1 MSTRR
6 VLAFA
11 LALTTAV
18 LVVASGVLAVL
29 DRDAPLGTAFG
40 SLWPQLF
47 ALANTVATAAI
58 GLVVAVRRPAN
69 PIGWILG
76 SIALLVAL
84 QVASGTY
91 AAYGLAVHPGSLPGA
106 VWAAWLG
113 NWIGRENSALNLLA
127 FLLFPTGALASR
139 RWRPALILPP
149 LVAIGFFSRAFVPG
163 PMRVLGVEN
172 PVGLSWVPQSID
184 DGGLGG
190 VPLIIGSVVALASLR
205 ARYVHAGHTEREQ
218 IKWLL
223 FPVIMLF
230 AALVATV
237 TAISTETDH
246 DPLGSAIVGLFNA
259 LPGLALP
266 ACMGIAILRYRLY
279 DIDILI
285 NRALVYGATT
295 AGIAGTFFGGIVVLQ
310 ALLRQLTGGSE
321 VAVAASTLVNVA
333 LFQPL
338 RRRVQEAVDRR
349 FYRSRYDAARTLDA
363 FSARLRDEVDLDAV
377 RADLV
382 DAVRDTLQPAHA
394 SLWLRDAR

>member
-1 MSTRR
+1 MITRR

-11 LALTTAV
+11 LAVTTAV
-18 LVVASGVLAVL
+18 LVVASGLLAVL
-29 DRDAPLGTAFG
+29 DRDAPLGTSFG
-40 SLWPQLF
+40 SLGPQFF
-47 ALANTVATAAI
+47 ALASMVAT
-58 GLVVAVRRPAN
+58 GSVGFVVAVRRPRN

-76 SIALLVAL
+76 ASALVGAL

-91 AAYGLAVHPGSLPGA
+91 AAYGIAVHPASVPGA
-106 VWAAWLG
+106 PWAAWLA
-113 NWIGRENSALNLLA
+113 NWIGRENSSLNLLA

-190 VPLIIGSVVALASLR
+190 VPLIVGSVVALASLR
-205 ARYVHAGHTEREQ
+205 ARYVRADNAEREQ

-223 FPVIMLF
+223 LPVILLF
-230 AALVATV
+230 VALVATV
-237 TAISTETDH
+237 TAISTDTDH
-246 DPLGSAIVGLFNA
+246 DPLGGAIVGLLNA
-259 LPGLALP
+259 LPGLVLP
-266 ACMGIAILRYRLY
+266 VCMGIAILRYRLY
-279 DIDILI
+279 DIDVLI

-295 AGIAGTFFGGIVVLQ
+295 VGIAVAFFAGIVVLQ
-310 ALLRQLTGGSE
+310 ALLRPITGGSE
-321 VAVAASTLVNVA
+321 LAVAASTLASVA

-338 RRRVQEAVDRR
+338 RARVQGAVDRR
-349 FYRSRYDAARTLDA
+349 FYRARYDAARTLDD

-377 RADLV
+377 RDELV
-382 DAVRDTLQPAHA
+382 AAVRDTVQPTYA
-394 SLWLRDAR
+394 SLWLRPE